1 MHRWPKCYGEL
12 GGESMSERFCYRC
25 GISESEGGPLIDG
38 LCQVCFRKEN
48 PVLLME
54 SEINT
59 ELCQNCGSYKKKGVW
74 VDPQNYEL
82 DQLIFEV
89 AENALLENLALDER
103 VRETRIVSR
112 EELNGIEE
120 LPAGVAYL
128 SYEPVNWHIDYFPAI
143 VIYEIE
149 IKARIHELQR
159 ELHHEKKTVTVYV
172 RQTVCPRCQKFLG
185 GYFEAILQVRAEERE
200 LTKEERDEIV
210 KLVQEKVDEIMK
222 KDRMGFIQDTVE
234 LEEGIDFYM
243 GSTRSARRLAQAI
256 RDRYGGTIS
265 EAYELVGLDR
275 QTSKEVYRTSVSV
288 RLPKFR
294 RGDIV
299 SDKNGNIYRV
309 DEVNGKGM
317 NLTNLATHE
326 SEHKD
331 WKTIKRDGV
340 NLIEHEKKEAML
352 TSLTPKEAQF
362 MDMENYE
369 TFEIER
375 PKIDLKEGE
384 IYKLVKIKGKYYVE
398 GKKG

>member
-1 MHRWPKCYGEL
+1 
-12 GGESMSERFCYRC
+12 MSERFCYRC
-25 GISESEGGPLIDG
+25 GIGESEGGPLIDG

-54 SEINT
+54 SELNT

-103 VRETRIVSR
+103 VKEIRIIPK
-112 EELNGIEE
+112 EELDEIEE
-120 LPAGVAYL
+120 LPVGVAYV

-143 VIYEIE
+143 VIYEVE
-149 IKARIHELQR
+149 VKARIHELQK
-159 ELHHEKKTVTVYV
+159 ELHYEKKTVTVYV

-185 GYFEAILQVRAEERE
+185 GYFEAILQVRAEDRE

-234 LEEGIDFYM
+234 LDEGIDFYM
-243 GSTRSARRLAQAI
+243 GSTRSARKLAQAI
-256 RDRYGGTIS
+256 RDKYGGTIS

-294 RGDIV
+294 KGDIV
-299 SDKNGNIYRV
+299 SDKNGNVYRV
-309 DEVNGKGM
+309 EEVNGKGM

-331 WKTIKRDGV
+331 WKTIKREGV
-340 NLIEHEKKEAML
+340 DLVEHERKEAML

-384 IYKLVKIKGKYYVE
+384 IYKLVKIKGKYYIE
-398 GKKG
+398 SKKE

>member
-1 MHRWPKCYGEL
+1 MMVRV
-12 GGESMSERFCYRC
+12 MSERFCYRC

-48 PVLLME
+48 PVLLIE
-54 SEINT
+54 NEINT
-59 ELCQNCGSYKKKGVW
+59 ELCQNCGSYKKRGAW

-89 AENALLENLALDER
+89 AENALLENLAMDERIKEIRIIPKEELDE
-103 VRETRIVSR
+103 
-112 EELNGIEE
+112 IEG
-120 LPAGVAYL
+120 LPVGVAYV

-143 VIYEIE
+143 VIYELE
-149 IKARIHELQR
+149 TKARIHEMQR

-185 GYFEAILQVRAEERE
+185 GYFEAILQVRAEDRE

-234 LEEGIDFYM
+234 LDEGVDFYM
-243 GSTRSARRLAQAI
+243 GSTRSARKLAQAI
-256 RDRYGGTIS
+256 RDKYGGTIS
-265 EAYELVGLDR
+265 EAYELIGLDR
-275 QTSKEVYRTSVSV
+275 QTSREVYRTSVSV

-294 RGDIV
+294 KGDIV
-299 SDKNGNIYRV
+299 SDRNGNIYRV
-309 DEVNGKGM
+309 EEVNGKGM

-331 WKTIKRDGV
+331 WKTIKREGV
-340 NLIEHEKKEAML
+340 DLVEHEKREAML

-375 PKIDLKEGE
+375 PEIDLKEGE
-384 IYKLVKIKGKYYVE
+384 IYKLVKIKGKYYIE
-398 GKKG
+398 SKKE